1 MSASLISDAMH
12 VAPPDGDV
20 FDASCS
26 ARHVLELISGN
37 WTMLILPA
45 LGAARERYDRVNGR

>member
-1 MSASLISDAMH
+1 MH